1 MMWYNILLFDVIQK
15 SIFSPSFRLILFLTT
30 PSCLTWKKERKST
43 FKEKKDKKD
52 SSSFIL
58 FPLHFL
64 LSLYLFLLWGV
75 ISTRYKKKGGKF
87 QLDTKKRFLHY
98 MESPASHNVT
108 IQLTDTVGWGGLV
121 FFWLFQR
128 LRQSWKGETDDEEE
142 EEEEEERERQRRM
155 EKARTLTSE
164 RTNERRK
171 NDNNVGA
178 FKFPTYEADQAGFP
192 ISPFSRDIFFVSLVC
207 VCVSNVV

>member
-15 SIFSPSFRLILFLTT
+15 SIFSPSFQLILFLTT

-164 RTNERRK
+164 RTNEEK
-171 NDNNVGA
+171 TTIMSVHSN
-178 FKFPTYEADQAGFP
+178 FPHMRQIKP
-192 ISPFSRDIFFVSLVC
+192 VSLSHLSPGIFFSWVLCVC